1 MVALMWFTMNI
12 FNVDSQDGWT
22 PLIAAS
28 KEGHV
33 DVVAVLLEHAAK
45 YNIPDTVRQ
54 WNYNNILYLFHFST
68 FRLIILHIL

>member
-1 MVALMWFTMNI
+1 MNI

-54 WNYNNILYLFHFST
+54 
-68 FRLIILHIL
+68 